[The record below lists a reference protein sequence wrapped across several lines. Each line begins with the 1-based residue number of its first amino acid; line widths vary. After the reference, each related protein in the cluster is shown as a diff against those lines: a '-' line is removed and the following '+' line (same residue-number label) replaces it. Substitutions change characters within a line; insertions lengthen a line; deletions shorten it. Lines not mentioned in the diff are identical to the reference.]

1 MTAGAG
7 GVSGD
12 AAAGSTPGARRGIP
26 GAPGRARLAPP
37 GRAPPPGPEAV
48 GEFVGGGFQDGQDGA
63 QGLGFGEVGAQS
75 CVGGEGAQEAVELA
89 QRQWEE
95 GDGVVDFPVLGEG
108 DDGVALVADPY
119 QVGRVLH
126 GMVSVRP
133 LIRVS
138 SNPCLVRAILLRVGP
153 PERMMG
159 VA

>member
-1 MTAGAG
+1 
-7 GVSGD
+7 
-12 AAAGSTPGARRGIP
+12 
-26 GAPGRARLAPP
+26 L
-37 GRAPPPGPEAV
+37 
-48 GEFVGGGFQDGQDGA
+48 
-63 QGLGFGEVGAQS
+63 

-119 QVGRVLH
+119 QVGRVFH